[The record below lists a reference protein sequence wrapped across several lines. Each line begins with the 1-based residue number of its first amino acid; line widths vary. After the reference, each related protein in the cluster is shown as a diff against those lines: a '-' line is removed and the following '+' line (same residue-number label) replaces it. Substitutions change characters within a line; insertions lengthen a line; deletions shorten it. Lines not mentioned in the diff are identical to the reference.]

1 MLFDL
6 AKDKNS
12 EFWKDNFSHYRV
24 PMALFKE
31 EPYKKMSISAKLIY
45 GILLSNVRLS
55 EGRKYID
62 DNGTYYTKF
71 TNAMI
76 QQYLGCSHGTAT
88 KVLKELEEHGLIR
101 VRHMFAAPS
110 HIYVLPFRRAKD

>member
-6 AKDKNS
+6 EKDKNS

-45 GILLSNVRLS
+45 GILLSKIRLS
-55 EGRKYID
+55 KDRQWID
-62 DNGTYYTKF
+62 EDGTYYTKF

-88 KVLKELEEHGLIR
+88 KVLLELEEQGLISI
-101 VRHMFAAPS
+101 RHMFAAPS
-110 HIYVLPFRRAKD
+110 HIYVLPFKRAKD